1 MLRRDFSLRLAGLAT
16 LSASAPMGLHAQGK
30 PPVDGGEFISL
41 ERPVAPEGG
50 PGKVDV
56 LEFFWY
62 SCPHCNLFEPQLE
75 AWLAK
80 LPKHVHFRRVPVMF
94 RPSFE
99 PQQRLFY
106 VLEAMGRLGDLH
118 KKVFQAIHGD
128 KQSLDSA
135 ELIAAWAVK
144 QGLDRNKF
152 LEQYNSFAVT
162 TKARR
167 ATQLQELYKVD
178 GVPSLGIAGKYYTSG
193 SLAGTMQRA
202 LQVTD
207 HLIEQ
212 AAKEAGGAGK
222 AKKA

>member
-1 MLRRDFSLRLAGLAT
+1 MLRRDFNGRLAGM
-16 LSASAPMGLHAQGK
+16 ASAALAAPVSVLAQGK
-30 PPVDGGEFISL
+30 VPVDGGEFISL
-41 ERPVAPEGG
+41 ERPVPTEGG

-62 SCPHCNLFEPQLE
+62 SCPHCNAFEPQLE
-75 AWLAK
+75 AWLSQ

-118 KKVFQAIHGD
+118 KKVFQAIHVER
-128 KQSLDSA
+128 QTLDT
-135 ELIAAWAVK
+135 LDLLAAWAAK
-144 QGLDRNKF
+144 QGLDRAKF
-152 LEQYNSFAVT
+152 VEHYNSFAVT
-162 TKARR
+162 TKAKR

-178 GVPSLGIAGKYYTSG
+178 GVPSLGIAGRYYTSG

-207 HLIEQ
+207 YLVAQ
-212 AAKEAGGAGK
+212 AAKAHPSGKGGK
-222 AKKA
+222 A